1 MIIQLNHLN
10 KWLTCLVCPRQQQD
24 IVQES
29 FKKVRGIDGQAPHDT
44 ATLRYFCRFQH
55 LCSVNSQCFAGE
67 NRSFFSLVRWFHR
80 DFSKYF
86 LAKSSDLYLLKSANL
101 FEDWVYLPSW
111 QFLIAKRNINHWSV
125 LYPVGYRINS
135 YQSWSIHVIS
145 L

>member
-29 FKKVRGIDGQAPHDT
+29 FKKMRGIDGQAPHDT

-55 LCSVNSQCFAGE
+55 LCSVNS
-67 NRSFFSLVRWFHR
+67 NVL
-80 DFSKYF
+80 
-86 LAKSSDLYLLKSANL
+86 LAKTDHFFRCSVISPRFLKVFSGKILRLVPPQIANL

-135 YQSWSIHVIS
+135 YQS
-145 L
+145 